1 MAKKKNKVVKFI
13 NWTAA
18 ILTLVGAATWGT
30 IAVPQLFGSA
40 GFNLVSVIFAT
51 PMYANIVYS
60 LVGISSLW
68 FAFSGLLMKAMK

>member
-1 MAKKKNKVVKFI
+1 MAKKKNKIVRFI
-13 NWTAA
+13 NWTAS
-18 ILTLVGAATWGT
+18 ILMLVGAATWGT